1 MEVHSTKIAG
11 VHLTSPVVHRDERGE
26 FWRSFC
32 RETLETHGAEF
43 SVAQSNVSVNSH
55 LHTLRGFHFQ
65 GPPSSEQKILTLV
78 TGAIFAVIVDIRPAS
93 ETFLSWQPFD
103 IGSGDRVSIV
113 VPSGCATG
121 FLTLAEQ
128 TIVHYQMSD
137 VFRPECYGGF
147 RFDDPLVGVQWPA
160 EPQDVSPRDLSFDPL
175 DKKRFVGS
183 EVRSQ

>member
-1 MEVHSTKIAG
+1 MEVNSTKIAG
-11 VHLTSPVVHRDERGE
+11 VHLTRPDVHRDERGE

-32 RETLETHGAEF
+32 RETLEAHGAEF
-43 SVAQSNVSVNSH
+43 SVAQSNVSLNPH

-65 GPPSSEQKILTLV
+65 GPPSTEQKILTLV

-93 ETFLSWQPFD
+93 ETFLSWESFD
-103 IGSGDRVSIV
+103 IGRGDRVSIV

-147 RFDDPLVGVQWPA
+147 RFDDPLVDVQWPVV
-160 EPQDVSPRDLSFDPL
+160 PQVVSPRDLGFDPL
-175 DKKRFVGS
+175 DRKTLGGS
-183 EVRSQ
+183 EVKSR